1 MCYNTKSYMLLF
13 VHLRRSVPL
22 KYWTGY
28 LTAGI
33 IGAITWALMRMA
45 EKFYE
50 LVDMVYPYV
59 TRTLQDVLAQWSA
72 GVDFCLWQ
80 MGALVLGI
88 GLIASIVLMIAMKWN
103 PVRWLGWVLAA
114 AAAVYFLNTLVFGLN
129 YYAGPLADDI
139 RLEMRQYGVQELTD
153 AAIYYR
159 NKANFLAKQVK
170 RDANGD
176 VIFDDFETLAVKA
189 ENGFDNLVYKHSYP
203 VFAGSPLPVK
213 ELGWADMYTSMGI
226 TGVTMGI
233 TGEAAVNPQIPAVSI
248 PFTMC
253 HEMAHR
259 MSIATERDANFTG
272 FLASTANED
281 VQYQYSGYFMAYR
294 YCYNAL
300 LSANTMDA
308 SSAAARVA
316 SEVNG
321 ELKHDMDAY
330 DSLFASRKSEV
341 GTKVADTANDTYLR
355 ASGDSAG
362 VRSYGEVTDLLVS
375 WHYQKEILPTI
386 TQQEKKFDP
395 YDENE
400 VDLSGIVNAKD
411 PQPTQPSV
419 GGVG

>member
-1 MCYNTKSYMLLF
+1 M
-13 VHLRRSVPL
+13 
-22 KYWTGY
+22 KYWTGF

-33 IGAITWALMRMA
+33 IGAVTWALMRLA
-45 EKFYE
+45 ESFNA
-50 LVDMVYPYV
+50 LVDMVYPYI
-59 TRTLQDVLAQWSA
+59 TRTALSFLAEWSS

-80 MGALVLGI
+80 MAALVLGI
-88 GLIASIVLMIAMKWN
+88 GVAASIVVMIAMKWN
-103 PVRWLGWVLAA
+103 PVRWLGWIAA
-114 AAAVYFLNTLVFGLN
+114 GAAVIYFLNTMIFGLN
-129 YYAGPLADDI
+129 YYAGPLAEDI
-139 RLEMRQYGVQELTD
+139 RLEMREYGVEDLTN
-153 AAIYYR
+153 AAVFYR
-159 NKANFLAKQVK
+159 NKANFLAQQVK

-176 VIFDDFETLAVKA
+176 VAFDDFDTLAEKA
-189 ENGFDNLVYKHSYP
+189 ENGFHHLVYDQSYP
-203 VFAGSPLPVK
+203 VFAGSMLPVK

>member
-1 MCYNTKSYMLLF
+1 M
-13 VHLRRSVPL
+13 

-45 EKFYE
+45 ENFGE

-59 TRTLQDVLAQWSA
+59 TRTLQGVLAQWSA

-88 GLIASIVLMIAMKWN
+88 GLVASIVLMIAMKWN
-103 PVRWLGWVLAA
+103 PIRWLGWVLTV

-176 VIFDDFETLAVKA
+176 VAFDDFETLAVKA

-203 VFAGSPLPVK
+203 VFAGSTLPVK
-213 ELGWADMYTSMGI
+213 ELGWANMYTSMGI

-300 LSANTMDA
+300 LSANTKDA

-330 DSLFASRKSEV
+330 DGLFASRKSEV

-395 YDENE
+395 YDENK
-400 VDLSGIVNAKD
+400 VDLSGIVHAKD

>member
-1 MCYNTKSYMLLF
+1 M
-13 VHLRRSVPL
+13 
-22 KYWTGY
+22 KYWTGF

-33 IGAITWALMRMA
+33 IGAVTWALMRLA
-45 EKFYE
+45 ETFGE
-50 LVDMVYPYV
+50 LVDMVYPYI
-59 TRTLQDVLAQWSA
+59 TRTAQSFLAQWSS

-80 MGALVLGI
+80 MAAVLLGVL
-88 GLIASIVLMIAMKWN
+88 LIASIVVMIVMKWN
-103 PVRWLGWVLAA
+103 PVRWMGWVLAGA
-114 AAAVYFLNTLVFGLN
+114 ALIYFLNTLIFGLN

-139 RLEMRQYGVQELTD
+139 RLEMREYGVEELTD

-159 NKANFLAKQVK
+159 NKANFLAQQVK

-176 VIFDDFETLAVKA
+176 VAFDDFDTLAVKA
-189 ENGFDNLVYKHSYP
+189 ENGFHNLVYKHSYP
-203 VFAGSPLPVK
+203 IYAGSMVPVK
-213 ELGWADMYTSMGI
+213 ELDWSDMYTSMGI

-259 MSIATERDANFTG
+259 MSIATERDANFSG
-272 FLASTANED
+272 FLACMANED

-294 YCYNAL
+294 YCYNSL
-300 LSANTMDA
+300 LSANTYEA
-308 SSAAARVA
+308 SAAAARVA
-316 SEVNG
+316 SEVNA

-330 DSLFASRKSEV
+330 NQLFASRRSNTA
-341 GTKVADTANDTYLR
+341 TKVADTANDTYLK

-362 VRSYGEVTDLLVS
+362 IRSYGEVTDLLVS

-395 YDENE
+395 YDENQ
-400 VDLSGIVNAKD
+400 VDLSGIVHAKD
-411 PQPTQPSV
+411 PQPTQPNA

>member
-1 MCYNTKSYMLLF
+1 M
-13 VHLRRSVPL
+13 

-28 LTAGI
+28 LAAGI
-33 IGAITWALMRMA
+33 IGAVTWALMRLA
-45 EKFYE
+45 EKFGE

-59 TRTLQDVLAQWSA
+59 TRTLLGVLGQWSS
-72 GVDFCLWQ
+72 GVEFCLWQ

-88 GLIASIVLMIAMKWN
+88 GLIASIVLMIVMKWN
-103 PVRWLGWVLAA
+103 PIRWFGWVLTAA
-114 AAAVYFLNTLVFGLN
+114 AAIYFLNTLVFGLN

-139 RLEMRQYGVQELTD
+139 RLEVRQYDVQELTD

-159 NKANFLAKQVK
+159 NKANFLATKVK

-176 VIFDDFETLAVKA
+176 VVFDDFKTQAEKA
-189 ENGFDNLVYKHSYP
+189 ENGFHNLVYKHSYP
-203 VFAGSPLPVK
+203 VFAGSTEPVK

-259 MSIATERDANFTG
+259 MSIANERDANFTG

-294 YCYNAL
+294 YCYISLVNAH
-300 LSANTMDA
+300 SKEA

-316 SEVNG
+316 SEVNA
-321 ELKHDMDAY
+321 ELKHDMESY
-330 DSLFASRKSEV
+330 DRLFSTHKSEV

-375 WHYQKEILPTI
+375 WHYQKEILPKV

-395 YDENE
+395 YDENQ